1 MRKSLLL
8 AAALVT
14 AGCST
19 RPREFTPQLA
29 APTAAATAETTQ
41 LPPQEAVAACQ
52 TMVAAGKRSD
62 FAGTAAAAGAGVAT
76 AYGAG
81 LLAAGG
87 GAASAGLA
95 EGIAAGVA
103 GATTM
108 LLVAPVAI
116 WGISRAIRAGKEKEI
131 KAAMAQCLLEHGY
144 RVDKWERTPK
154 ARRAGQAGSTAR

>member
-1 MRKSLLL
+1 MRRSLLL
-8 AAALVT
+8 ATALVT
-14 AGCST
+14 VGCST

-29 APTAAATAETTQ
+29 APAPAAAAAEAPR
-41 LPPQEAVAACQ
+41 LPPQEAVAACR

-62 FAGTAAAAGAGVAT
+62 FAGTATAAGAGVAT

-87 GAASAGLA
+87 GGAGLA

-108 LLVAPVAI
+108 VLIAPVAI

-144 RVDKWERTPK
+144 RVDKWERAP
-154 ARRAGQAGSTAR
+154 RAVAASSTAR